1 LGWSFHQFLAM
12 RHRKY
17 IKLLL
22 TLLLISTL
30 WACKK
35 DDKKDDQDIQF
46 DQAAFLSNLSAEVI
60 LPNYLE
66 LDNAVNDLSESI
78 DTLVFRKSKSDLD
91 KVQANLKTAYLAWQK
106 VSFLEFGPAMT
117 VGLRTNV
124 NTYPTDTASIE
135 SKIVQNETQMDQLS
149 MSDKKG
155 FPALDYLL
163 NHSSDSLLLAE
174 FNNNRSNY
182 LSAVV
187 QDLKTKVN
195 TVYGEWSGNYQ
206 SSFNSSL
213 GTDVGSSTGQLIN
226 ALNQHYERNFRD
238 GKIGIPIGVRS
249 SGIPRPEDS
258 EALYGGYS
266 IELAVA
272 NFEAM
277 KTFYKGKD
285 GLGLDDYLKSADA
298 ADLDQTIQN
307 QMVSIDSELNALND
321 PLPAEIQNNYQA
333 LRDCYQEIQKLIVYW
348 KVDMPSRLGVLIT
361 YQDNDGD

>member
-1 LGWSFHQFLAM
+1 M
-12 RHRKY
+12 KK

-22 TLLLISTL
+22 PLLLISAL
-30 WACKK
+30 WACKDDEK
-35 DDKKDDQDIQF
+35 DDKQDIQF
-46 DQAAFLSNLSAEVI
+46 DQAAFLANLSAEVI

-66 LDNAVNDLSESI
+66 LNNAVNDLSESV

-91 KVQANLKTAYLAWQK
+91 KVQTKLKTAYLAWQK

-117 VGLRTNV
+117 VGLRTNA

-163 NHSSDSLLLAE
+163 NHTSDSLILAE
-174 FNNNRSNY
+174 LNNNRSNY

-187 QDLKTKVN
+187 QDLKTKIN

-206 SSFNSSL
+206 STFNSNT
-213 GTDVGSSTGQLIN
+213 GTDVGSSSGQLIN

-277 KTFYKGKD
+277 KNFYKGKD
-285 GLGLDDYLKSADA
+285 GLGLDDYLKSAGA

-307 QMVSIDSELNALND
+307 QMVSIDSRLNALND
-321 PLPAEIQNNYQA
+321 PLPTEIQTNDQA
-333 LRDCYQEIQKLIVYW
+333 LRDCYQEIQKLIVYL

>member
-1 LGWSFHQFLAM
+1 M
-12 RHRKY
+12 RQ
-17 IKLLL
+17 IKHIKFILPI
-22 TLLLISTL
+22 LLISVL
-30 WACKK
+30 WACKEA
-35 DDKKDDQDIQF
+35 DKKDDQDIQF
-46 DQAAFLSNLSAEVI
+46 DQAAFLANLSAEVI

-66 LDNAVNDLSESI
+66 LNNAVNDLSESV

-91 KVQANLKTAYLAWQK
+91 KVQTKLKTAYLAWQK

-117 VGLRTNV
+117 VGLRANL
-124 NTYPTDTASIE
+124 NTFPTDTTEIE
-135 SKIVQNETQMDQLS
+135 AKIAQNETNMDLLS

-163 NHSSDSLLLAE
+163 NHTSDSLILAE
-174 FNNNRSNY
+174 LNNNRINY
-182 LSAVV
+182 LNAVV
-187 QDLKTKVN
+187 QDLKTKIN
-195 TVYGEWSGNYQ
+195 TVYGEWSAEYQ
-206 SSFNSSL
+206 STFNSSL

-277 KTFYKGKD
+277 KELYFGKV
-285 GLGLDDYLKSADA
+285 GLGLDDYLKGAEAES
-298 ADLDQTIQN
+298 LNQTIQN
-307 QMVSIDSELNALND
+307 QMVSIDSKLNALND
-321 PLPAEIQNNYQA
+321 PLANEIQNNYQA

>member
-1 LGWSFHQFLAM
+1 MKKL
-12 RHRKY
+12 
-17 IKLLL
+17 KLLL
-22 TLLLISTL
+22 PLLFISTF
-30 WACKK
+30 WACN
-35 DDKKDDQDIQF
+35 DDEKKDDQDIQF
-46 DQAAFLSNLSAEVI
+46 DQSAFLSNLSAEVI
-60 LPNYLE
+60 LPNYT
-66 LDNAVNDLSESI
+66 NANVAVNELSLSI
-78 DTLVFRKSKSDLD
+78 DSLIIEKNQLRLD
-91 KVQANLKTAYLAWQK
+91 DAQAKLKTAYLAWQK
-106 VSFLEFGPAMT
+106 VSYLEFGPAMT
-117 VGLRTNV
+117 LGLRSNV
-124 NTYPTDTASIE
+124 NTYPTDTTEIE
-135 SKIVQNETQMDQLS
+135 AKIAQNETNMDLLS

-163 NHSSDSLLLAE
+163 NHTSDSLILAE
-174 FNNNRSNY
+174 LDNNRSNY
-182 LSAVV
+182 LSAVRT
-187 QDLKTKVN
+187 DLKTKVN
-195 TVYGEWSGNYQ
+195 TVYGEWAANYQ
-206 SSFNSSL
+206 STFNSSL
-213 GTDVGSSTGQLIN
+213 GTDVGSSSGQLIN

-266 IELAVA
+266 IELAIA

-298 ADLDQTIQN
+298 ANLDQTIQN
-307 QMVSIDSELNALND
+307 QMVSIDSKLNALND

-333 LRDCYQEIQKLIVYW
+333 LRDSYQEIQKLIVYW